1 MDRVKCGLYLLKRN
15 YIEIKLN
22 VIILIIIG
30 LNKRDS
36 KIYKNI
42 CIICGIEF
50 IDFLNKIKIYICF
63 EYSIRLFVSF

>member
-1 MDRVKCGLYLLKRN
+1 MWFVLVKEKL

-42 CIICGIEF
+42 CIICSIKF
-50 IDFLNKIKIYICF
+50 IDFLNKI
-63 EYSIRLFVSF
+63 